1 MMRFARY
8 RHPKMADKLV
18 DSKTGVIKTCSGL
31 MRGAHEPKFF
41 IDLTEI
47 SGTQRVMPFLGGISS
62 TGVGLTAEDAA
73 NAALGEALE
82 DYCFSIV
89 PDDLPLST
97 WRNLTRAG
105 HSALHPEEYP
115 LFSARQYAQVNFP
128 FAPFTKD
135 TPLRW
140 VKARSFPEGTEKLV
154 PAGLVY
160 GSYQPLEQEL
170 RICPTNYTGTGCGG
184 SMDQAL
190 LASLCEVIERD
201 AMMIWWLNQLPFPRS
216 RPRPDSWFKQILEE
230 RFEFSGLCLE
240 LWEITTDIGIPCFF
254 GLLTDPFHQIT
265 SGGFS
270 CRLSPEQA
278 AFKALYECLQNRL
291 GVLSLQ
297 DGSGVR
303 EVNARLGQ
311 KVLNYSLAEQYTCAE
326 TEGFATMSQLNM
338 NLQFYADPDNF
349 RYLDTVRSNQ
359 DEIIFPRP
367 GHRPFDVGPAEQLAA
382 YIDALQRKG
391 LEILVVDIT
400 LPDIADLGFFVIRAL
415 VPGLVPNSVT
425 AWPYLGNPRLYTVPE
440 YLGFK
445 GKKEP
450 QLETAPMPYG

>member
-18 DSKTGVIKTCSGL
+18 DSKTGIIKTCSGL

-115 LFSARQYAQVNFP
+115 LFSARQYAQANFP
-128 FAPFTKD
+128 FASFTED

-140 VKARSFPEGTEKLV
+140 VKACSFPEGTEKLV

-201 AMMIWWLNQLPFPRS
+201 AMMIWWLNQLPFPKS
-216 RPRPDSWFKQILEE
+216 KPRPDSWFKQILEE

-265 SGGFS
+265 SGGFA

-291 GVLSLQ
+291 GVLSLR

-382 YIDALQRKG
+382 YIEALQRKG

-415 VPGLVPNSVT
+415 VPSLVPNSVT

-445 GKKEP
+445 GKKET

>member
-8 RHPKMADKLV
+8 RHPEMADKLV
-18 DSKTGVIKTCSGL
+18 DSKTGIIRTCSGL

-41 IDLTEI
+41 IDITEI

-97 WRNLTRAG
+97 WRNLTRTG

-115 LFSARQYAQVNFP
+115 LFSARQYAQANFP
-128 FAPFTKD
+128 FAPFTED

-140 VKARSFPEGTEKLV
+140 VQARSFPEGTEKLV

-201 AMMIWWLNQLPFPRS
+201 AMMIWWLNQLPFPKS

-240 LWEITTDIGIPCFF
+240 LWEITTDINIPCFF
-254 GLLTDPFHQIT
+254 GLLTDPFHHIA
-265 SGGFS
+265 SGGFA

-278 AFKALYECLQNRL
+278 ALKALYECLQNRL

-297 DGSGVR
+297 DGAGVR
-303 EVNARLGQ
+303 EVNARLGK
-311 KVLNYSLAEQYTCAE
+311 KVLNYSLAEQYARSE
-326 TEGFATMSQLNM
+326 TEGFATMSQLSM

-349 RYLDTVRSNQ
+349 RYLATVRSNH
-359 DEIIFPRP
+359 DEVFFPRS
-367 GHRPFDVGPAEQLAA
+367 GHRPFDVDPAEQLAA

-425 AWPYLGNPRLYTVPE
+425 AWPYLGNPRLYAVPE

>member
-1 MMRFARY
+1 MIRFARY
-8 RHPKMADKLV
+8 RHPKMADRLV

-41 IDLTEI
+41 IDITEI
-47 SGTQRVMPFLGGISS
+47 SGTQRVTPFLGGISS

-97 WRNLTRAG
+97 WRNLTRTG

-115 LFSARQYAQVNFP
+115 LFSARQYAQANFP
-128 FAPFTKD
+128 YASFTED

-140 VKARSFPEGTEKLV
+140 VQARSFPEGAEKFV

-160 GSYQPLEQEL
+160 GNYQPVAQEL
-170 RICPTNYTGTGCGG
+170 RICPTNYTGTGCGPTAG
-184 SMDQAL
+184 RAL
-190 LASLCEVIERD
+190 LAALCEVIERD
-201 AMMIWWLNQLPFPRS
+201 AMMIWWLNQLPFPKS
-216 RPRPDSWFKQILEE
+216 TPRPDSWFKRILEE

-240 LWEITTDIGIPCFF
+240 LWEITTDINIPCFF
-254 GLLTDPFHQIT
+254 GLLTDPFHHIA
-265 SGGFS
+265 SGGFA
-270 CRLSPEQA
+270 CRLSLEQA
-278 AFKALYECLQNRL
+278 ALKALYECLQNRL
-291 GVLSLQ
+291 GVLSLR

-303 EVNARLGQ
+303 ELNARLGK
-311 KVLNYSLAEQYTCAE
+311 KVLNYSLTEQYARAE
-326 TEGFATMSQLNM
+326 TEGFATMTQLNM

-359 DEIIFPRP
+359 DEVFFPRP
-367 GHRPFDVGPAEQLAA
+367 GHRPFDVDPAEQLAT
-382 YIDALQRKG
+382 YIKALQRKG

-400 LPDIADLGFFVIRAL
+400 LPDIAELGFFVTRAL